1 MDEEFQLSLNQSFAD
16 QQRLQREQEEQLQ
29 RQKEALELAQQK
41 APELNETVK
50 NAFDQ
55 STFTHHLDKLNPEQK
70 EAVFDGLAQDVALKS
85 GRKENIDIEL
95 MYYSPQTGC
104 LMANIGNNK
113 YAFVNVEET
122 LAKHG
127 LSVDKELLQAKAPE
141 KAPEKLNKEQELIS
155 EHFNRSYPPKGR
167 LKEIVQQMNN
177 HQVDKQLSEF
187 TPKEQYILKEAVGFV
202 THDYAGDPPKINQLQ
217 INQEEIQL
225 NLGKQNEQFNLS
237 TPKIIAGEPLED
249 SIKKPVETQLE
260 PENTEH
266 KIIAQKGDTG
276 WSLAQKLDSEHP
288 YEALGVLYR
297 SGQIKD
303 IKLKDGNQHIIP
315 NIQPNKEYTY
325 DRSQYT
331 EEQQAKNEQAG
342 RQIVTGQSLANEHI
356 DLARAQALEEQRER
370 NPNLQQQTQITQ
382 LFQNINNQVANNPNM
397 ANGLSKQE
405 LESVI
410 KEQLSRYQEHS
421 LINKGVSVAAMHK
434 FSQSETLQ
442 AAVNRSD
449 KSINTVEAL
458 QWVNNTAQN
467 VPLSNIRPLTAQP
480 SVMPIMKMTNYEGKP
495 LTEVEQA
502 AYSKGANESMLSGLK
517 EMVNDANLLSKDIL
531 NTVGYSL
538 LGGLYDQTAASESIH
553 RNNERINSLFNS
565 VGFLAGSATG
575 QTMYYSAHPDEL
587 IKGVNGMLVD
597 RQEQVQQ
604 LKKTG
609 DYYQLGIND
618 GKIGFEVLSAVA
630 PIGMTKNAK
639 NISKAADVLHD
650 TNNTINLERKLGK
663 AEIAVKADIIRDG
676 SHLTEGKLVPN
687 VRYKSGEFEYLYKTD
702 ELGRI
707 REFKTDALQL
717 TERTERVPHNSNT
730 LGKLEGDHAGHLA
743 GDRFGG
749 SPELDNLVSQLSEV
763 NLSSYKRLENLWA
776 KALQEGKEVSV
787 SVKINYDGAS
797 VRPSGFDVKYKI
809 DNRDIIKISIDNN

>member
-1 MDEEFQLSLNQSFAD
+1 
-16 QQRLQREQEEQLQ
+16 
-29 RQKEALELAQQK
+29 
-41 APELNETVK
+41 
-50 NAFDQ
+50 
-55 STFTHHLDKLNPEQK
+55 
-70 EAVFDGLAQDVALKS
+70 
-85 GRKENIDIEL
+85 
-95 MYYSPQTGC
+95 
-104 LMANIGNNK
+104 MANIGNNK

-538 LGGLYDQTAASESIH
+538 LGGLYDQTAARESIH
-553 RNNERINSLFNS
+553 RNNERMNSLFNS

-575 QTMYYSAHPDEL
+575 QTMYYSAHPDEF
-587 IKGVNGMLVD
+587 IKGVNGMLTD

-604 LKKTG
+604 LKVAGKYDESG
-609 DYYQLGIND
+609 RMD
-618 GKIGFEVLSAVA
+618 GKIGFEVLAAVA
-630 PIGMTKNAK
+630 PLGMTKNAK
-639 NISKAADVLHD
+639 NLSKAADALHD
-650 TNNTINLERKLGK
+650 TNNTINLERKLGAVEK
-663 AEIAVKADIIRDG
+663 ASGVIAKVEIPEQSLKHADIGDFTVNPSTGEISKMKGGGHGQSNIDFLKENGLEVNIEKTYPNGVRIGNVPDHKIKAKRTGNNQSWFPENWTNKDIENAGQHIANQSNFADIKDG
-676 SHLTEGKLVPN
+676 EAVFGEYRGVRIGIIKTDGKLATIFPDTT
-687 VRYKSGEFEYLYKTD
+687 K
-702 ELGRI
+702 
-707 REFKTDALQL
+707 Q
-717 TERTERVPHNSNT
+717 P
-730 LGKLEGDHAGHLA
+730 
-743 GDRFGG
+743 
-749 SPELDNLVSQLSEV
+749 
-763 NLSSYKRLENLWA
+763 
-776 KALQEGKEVSV
+776 
-787 SVKINYDGAS
+787 
-797 VRPSGFDVKYKI
+797 
-809 DNRDIIKISIDNN
+809 